1 MHVVDGKKIYPHVL
15 QGLTPAVWITGLLL
29 SLWLRILVP
38 PFLSPAAA
46 DDGLMVNQA
55 NAILRGEW
63 LGQWNFLTLAKAPG
77 YAIFASVSGLV
88 GIPVTV
94 GVHILYLVG
103 VVLAA
108 VLIRQAFSS
117 QLGTITLL
125 VLAFNPVMF
134 GTEASRIYRDALIT
148 ALILITVSL
157 SGLLGLQL
165 LNSLPKRRNWGLAGT
180 LGLSL
185 GFLFITK
192 MDTILYTVPAA
203 ALVFLSAVFVSGRT
217 ASSSRPQLRAILELA
232 VPGLVGLA
240 LSPLIVVGMNAHHYN
255 LPVIED
261 TLNGPIPALTTAL
274 ASIDTG
280 QNAQFVA
287 VSASQRQRAYDVS
300 PSASRMKPF
309 LDPDTVEAS
318 RSIEPCTD
326 AGICHTYAAPPTWKV
341 GLWRDLSCSSIDVC
355 DEAST
360 WFLWNLRDAL
370 MLASDTDSASFYE
383 LAESATA
390 EINSACATERLTCT
404 SALIPT
410 LGNSGDTRLP
420 PLDSA
425 ILPTLIESLRFSGAD
440 QTRPN
445 VGLPATSPEEWE
457 LWATITPWYPKTE
470 NQLSPSEATRTL
482 VTILQKTY
490 ALAALML
497 LVPSILGI
505 LLSFF
510 GISRR
515 PQLALMACGF
525 ATGWLLQVSML
536 AFLEVNQGNYISEA
550 GKYLLNTSSLLLVF
564 LMTSTWLL
572 VCALRSYFAVDATSD
587 VRQDTGDSRV

>member
-1 MHVVDGKKIYPHVL
+1 MQSVSETKVDPHVL
-15 QGLTPAVWITGLLL
+15 RGLTPAVWIIGLLL

-46 DDGLMVNQA
+46 DDGLMVNLA

-63 LGQWNFLTLAKAPG
+63 LGHWNFLTLAKAPG
-77 YAIFASVSGLV
+77 YAIFASISGLL

-94 GVHILYLVG
+94 AVHILYLFG

-108 VLIRQAFSS
+108 LLIRQAFSP
-117 QLGTITLL
+117 QLGTLTLL

-134 GTEASRIYRDALIT
+134 GTEASRIYRDGLIT
-148 ALILITVSL
+148 ALILTSVSMA
-157 SGLLGLQL
+157 GLLGLRL
-165 LNSLPKRRNWGLAGT
+165 PNSLRKRRNWALAGA
-180 LGLSL
+180 LGISL
-185 GFLFITK
+185 GFLFVTK

-203 ALVFLSAVFVSGRT
+203 ALVFLSAVFVFRRT
-217 ASSSRPQLRAILELA
+217 ASSSRPKLCNVLEIA

-240 LSPLIVVGMNAHHYN
+240 ISPLIVIGMNAHYYN

-261 TLNGPIPALTTAL
+261 TLNGPLPSLTTAL

-287 VSASQRQRAYDVS
+287 VSASQRQKAYEVS
-300 PSASRMKPF
+300 PSASELKPF

-318 RSIEPCTD
+318 RWIAPCAD
-326 AGICHTYAAPPTWKV
+326 AGICQTYVAPPTWKV

-360 WFLWNLRDAL
+360 WFLWNLRDSL
-370 MLASDTDSASFYE
+370 MLASDTDPASFYE

-390 EINSACATERLTCT
+390 EISSACATGRLACT

-410 LGNSGDTRLP
+410 LGNSNETRIP

-440 QTRPN
+440 QARPV
-445 VGLPATSPEEWE
+445 VGVPATSTEEWE
-457 LWATITPWYPKTE
+457 LWATITPWYTTTE
-470 NQLSPSEATRTL
+470 SQLSPSETTRTF

-505 LLSFF
+505 LLSLF
-510 GISRR
+510 GVSRR
-515 PQLALMACGF
+515 PPLALMACGF
-525 ATGWLLQVSML
+525 ATGWLLQVSIL

-550 GKYLLNTSSLLLVF
+550 GSYLLNTSSLLLVF
-564 LMTSTWLL
+564 LITSSWLL
-572 VCALRSYFAVDATSD
+572 MNALRILFASNATD
-587 VRQDTGDSRV
+587 NAPQDTGDSRV